1 MNSNFLIYK
10 IKIKY
15 NQIKWIDKLDFLI
28 LNLKINKKITN
39 FNLFKKTKKLV
50 IIQYNI
56 NLLKLRMKAKK
67 NLH

>member
-15 NQIKWIDKLDFLI
+15 NQIKWIDKLNFLI